1 MQSGGDVRGDETKPS
16 HRVDGA
22 QLPAEDTPTRTLAP
36 AQEVSVPFDAQAPRE
51 LAGHR
56 IGRFSVLESLGR
68 GGMGTVVAAYDEHL
82 DRKVAI
88 KVLHENRAGDEDDQQ
103 RLWREAQALARFSH
117 PNVVTVHEVGR
128 HRGGVF
134 IAMEFVRGQSLGAWQ
149 RTKPGWRAVLDAYVQ
164 AGQGLKAA
172 HDVEMVHRDFKPSNV
187 MRTKDGLV
195 KVLDFGLAR
204 HETDASPKERVS
216 EVGRRSSISSTLTK
230 SGTVVGTPPY
240 MAPEQHEGEHVDARS
255 DQYGYCVAL
264 WEGLTGTRPFFGADF
279 DELLTNKRQGP
290 PRWPTDAPDVPL
302 VVVKALQRGLSPK
315 AEDRWPS
322 MDDLLQVLRWDP
334 SRRRWLWVLG
344 LSVVGL
350 LGLGG
355 TTILAWA
362 KARAERCGGAQ
373 AKLEGI
379 WDDSRRAEAETAVL
393 GVDRPYTPDVWSRTE
408 QGLDAYASTWVDMHT
423 EACEATTVR
432 GEQSQQMLD
441 LRMRCLH
448 LASVD
453 LQATVDTLADAD
465 PNVVDKAHQLVAELP
480 PVSRCADTGSLETKI
495 EPPLPHEAE
504 RVKQARQRLARS
516 RSERAAGRAT
526 DALAEIE
533 ALTPLLDDVE
543 YGPVQARR
551 ALERGRVLD
560 ALGEYDAA
568 EVALTKALALA
579 SRERLWDELALAA
592 EELMV
597 LVGYRQRRMDEG
609 IRYWPMVQGLSEKDP
624 ERFASAHNSL
634 GTILKAQGKYE
645 QAEAE
650 LRAALASWEK
660 VLEPHDLDVA
670 RVRNNLG
677 VVFFSQGKYEQA
689 AVEYRAAFSL
699 REKALGPDHP
709 VVARSRNNLGATYY
723 SQGKHE
729 QAENEYRAALSSW
742 KNALGAG
749 HPDVARGRNNLGA
762 VLQKQGK
769 YEQAEVEYRA
779 ALSSWVK
786 TLGEDHPDVARSRNN
801 LGAVLDR
808 QGKYEEAE
816 AQLRAA
822 VTSWEKTPGAEQRDA
837 AAAHKNLGLL
847 FEKQGRY
854 EEAEAEFRTAL
865 ASWEKSLG
873 ADHPNIVPLLDLLA
887 SLLLREGRLDEALP
901 FVNRAWA
908 RHQQVGVAPHERA
921 QTAFVL
927 ARILWSIDGAEQDR
941 ARALELATD
950 AAASYRAATGEHAD
964 ELMEVEQWL
973 DLHRGP

>member
-1 MQSGGDVRGDETKPS
+1 MP
-16 HRVDGA
+16 
-22 QLPAEDTPTRTLAP
+22 L
-36 AQEVSVPFDAQAPRE
+36 DAKAPRE
-51 LAGHR
+51 LLGHR
-56 IGRFSVLESLGR
+56 IGRFSVLELLGR

-134 IAMEFVRGQSLGAWQ
+134 VAMEFVRGQSLGAWQ
-149 RTKPGWRAVLDAYVQ
+149 RTEPGWRAVLDAYVQ

-172 HDVEMVHRDFKPSNV
+172 HEVEMVHRDFKPSNV

-216 EVGRRSSISSTLTK
+216 EMGRRRPISSSLTE
-230 SGTVVGTPPY
+230 SDTVVGTPPY
-240 MAPEQHEGEHVDARS
+240 MAPEQHDGEHVDARS

-264 WEGLTGTRPFFGADF
+264 WEGLTGARPFLGIDF
-279 DELLTNKRQGP
+279 DELLANKQQGA
-290 PRWPTDAPDVPL
+290 PRWPTDAPDVPP
-302 VVVKALQRGLSPK
+302 VVVRALQRGLSPK

-322 MDDLLQVLRWDP
+322 MDELLRVLRWDP
-334 SRRRWLWVLG
+334 SRRRWRWVLG
-344 LSVVGL
+344 LSIVALV
-350 LGLGG
+350 GLGG
-355 TTILAWA
+355 TTVFAWA
-362 KARAERCGGAQ
+362 QARAERCGGAR
-373 AKLEGI
+373 AKLASI
-379 WDDSRRAEAETAVL
+379 WDDSRRAEAKTAVL
-393 GVDRPYTPDVWSRTE
+393 GVDRPYAPDVWSRTE
-408 QGLDAYASTWVDMHT
+408 QGLDTYASAWVEMHT

-465 PNVVDKAHQLVAELP
+465 PNVVDKAHQLVAKLP
-480 PVSRCADTGSLETKI
+480 PLSRCADTGILETKF
-495 EPPLPHEAE
+495 ELPLPHEAE

-560 ALGEYDAA
+560 ALGKYDAA
-568 EVALTKALALA
+568 EVALTKALELA
-579 SRERLWDELALAA
+579 SREKLWDELALAA

-597 LVGYRQRRMDEG
+597 LIGYGQRRMDEG
-609 IRYWPMVQGLSEKDP
+609 LRYWPMVQGLSEKDP

-645 QAEAE
+645 QAETE
-650 LRAALASWEK
+650 LRAALASWER
-660 VLEPHDLDVA
+660 VPEPHELDVA

-689 AVEYRAAFSL
+689 VVEYRAALSL
-699 REKALGPDHP
+699 REKALGPGHP
-709 VVARSRNNLGATYY
+709 VVARSRNNLGAAYY

-729 QAENEYRAALSSW
+729 QAEIEYRSALLSW
-742 KNALGAG
+742 ENALGAG
-749 HPDVARGRNNLGA
+749 HPDVASGRNNLGA

-769 YEQAEVEYRA
+769 YERAEVEFRA
-779 ALSSWVK
+779 ALSSWAK
-786 TLGEDHPDVARSRNN
+786 TLGAEHPDVARARNN
-801 LGAVLDR
+801 LGTVLDR

-822 VTSWEKTPGAEQRDA
+822 VASWEKMPGAEKTDA
-837 AAAHKNLGLL
+837 GVARKNLGLL
-847 FEKQGRY
+847 LEKQGKY
-854 EEAEAEFRTAL
+854 EEAEVELRAAL

-873 ADHPNIVPLLDLLA
+873 ADHPHVVPLLDSLA
-887 SLLLREGRLDEALP
+887 SLLLREGRMDEALQV
-901 FVNRAWA
+901 VNKAWTRHREAGVEPHKRA
-908 RHQQVGVAPHERA
+908 R
-921 QTAFVL
+921 TAFVL
-927 ARILWSIDGAEQDR
+927 ARVLWSIEGAEQDR
-941 ARALELATD
+941 ARALDLAKD
-950 AAASYRAATGEHAD
+950 AAVSYRVATGQHAE
-964 ELMEVEQWL
+964 ELKEVEQWL